1 MEKHGSQKIPV
12 LQHQI
17 VGGVFFS
24 LGLLLMKKDR
34 EGKRH
39 EWIEGFVKNKG
50 IRSLVRSVVVELIE
64 EIRVFEDKRIEVRF
78 RYEDRYREAVELVE
92 GAECIPGVGGREV
105 S

>member
-1 MEKHGSQKIPV
+1 M
-12 LQHQI
+12 
-17 VGGVFFS
+17 
-24 LGLLLMKKDR
+24 
-34 EGKRH
+34 
-39 EWIEGFVKNKG
+39 KNKG

-92 GAECIPGVGGREV
+92 GAECIPGVVGREV

>member
-1 MEKHGSQKIPV
+1 M
-12 LQHQI
+12 
-17 VGGVFFS
+17 
-24 LGLLLMKKDR
+24 
-34 EGKRH
+34 
-39 EWIEGFVKNKG
+39 
-50 IRSLVRSVVVELIE
+50 ELIE

>member
-1 MEKHGSQKIPV
+1 M
-12 LQHQI
+12 
-17 VGGVFFS
+17 
-24 LGLLLMKKDR
+24 
-34 EGKRH
+34 
-39 EWIEGFVKNKG
+39 KNKG